1 MKNISIGEELI
12 WIKTI
17 LSRINKSFWMFSH
30 MLSSNEISSTKS
42 ISWEDTSTT
51 SRISVSD
58 WIGDENDSW
67 SNGI

>member
-1 MKNISIGEELI
+1 
-12 WIKTI
+12 
-17 LSRINKSFWMFSH
+17 MFSH

-42 ISWEDTSTT
+42 ISWEDTSTGDS

-58 WIGDENDSW
+58 SIGDENDSW